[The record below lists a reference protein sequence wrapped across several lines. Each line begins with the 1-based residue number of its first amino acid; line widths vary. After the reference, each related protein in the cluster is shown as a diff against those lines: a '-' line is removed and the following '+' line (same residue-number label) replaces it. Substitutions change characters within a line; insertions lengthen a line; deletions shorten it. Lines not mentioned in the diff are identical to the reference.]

1 MRDTVPENK
10 TIAYS
15 YPRPASNSTPY
26 IAFPRGWEHMETVRI
41 KEITFPVRCGGV
53 SVWMKVIIC
62 TMKIVEHTI
71 IKKQQMVSTR

>member
-1 MRDTVPENK
+1 
-10 TIAYS
+10 
-15 YPRPASNSTPY
+15 
-26 IAFPRGWEHMETVRI
+26 METVRI